1 MGVGEHRSW
10 AAKLDHD
17 RAKYMHIEA
26 ADALVKCSSDVWKAL
41 ASMCSISKVFFNKNL
56 LFIEFWFQDN

>member
-1 MGVGEHRSW
+1 MRDGEHRSR

-17 RAKYMHIEA
+17 RGKYVHIEA

-41 ASMCSISKVFFNKNL
+41 ASNVFFNKNL
-56 LFIEFWFQDN
+56 LFIESWFQNN